1 MLFRG
6 SVCDRGMFCSTSLE
20 PSTVIN
26 MCDKLDVELINMLEK
41 KILETHPNTYTFTK
55 NLAEQIV
62 ASDSKGLPVA
72 IVRPSI
78 IGASLEEPCPGW
90 LENIFGVTSI
100 SIDLNDNNLFDA
112 LCISRN

>member
-1 MLFRG
+1 
-6 SVCDRGMFCSTSLE
+6 
-20 PSTVIN
+20 
-26 MCDKLDVELINMLEK
+26 MLEK

-78 IGASLEEPCPGW
+78 IGASQEEPCPGW
-90 LENIFGVTSI
+90 LENIFGVTST
-100 SIDLNDNNLFDA
+100 STDFNDDNLFDT
-112 LCISRN
+112 LCISHK